1 MEDDHYH
8 VDEERPALPSFP
20 SHASFRRRNPLVD
33 EHGLPVRPILAPS
46 QRGNGVYH
54 RLQRR
59 PFELDPIQN
68 PCGVLAH
75 ALMLCLSTNK
85 NRSDACAVHERKMN
99 ECNARFRVL
108 NTQHTHRT
116 TTTHTTQHTTTIHN
130 TTHDTTQ
137 HTQHNTTQHIQHNTT
152 LCPAKRQL

>member
-99 ECNARFRVL
+99 ECNARFRATVGMARAAREHHFKSL
-108 NTQHTHRT
+108 MTKYTQRR
-116 TTTHTTQHTTTIHN
+116 
-130 TTHDTTQ
+130 
-137 HTQHNTTQHIQHNTT
+137 
-152 LCPAKRQL
+152 LRK